1 MNFEK
6 AKKYEEK
13 IKKLLIDPKQMN
25 EIVKPVSAF
34 ITFESESATNE
45 AINYKKWLLMQ
56 EQNDLQPVKDTIF
69 NKVPDFKR
77 APEPSNIIWEN
88 KYIKEK
94 QKFKNY
100 MSGMFKIVLLILVTF
115 TGIVLI
121 KKLQI
126 NYLNGYK

>member
-45 AINYKKWLLMQ
+45 A
-56 EQNDLQPVKDTIF
+56 
-69 NKVPDFKR
+69 R
-77 APEPSNIIWEN
+77 S
-88 KYIKEK
+88 
-94 QKFKNY
+94 
-100 MSGMFKIVLLILVTF
+100 
-115 TGIVLI
+115 
-121 KKLQI
+121 
-126 NYLNGYK
+126 